1 MIQGKKILVTGG
13 LGFIGYN
20 TVKRFSTGNEIC
32 VIDDCSRRG
41 VAHNIDGLKRMGA
54 SFHQIN
60 IARKDRVRELYYS
73 FQPDIVFHLAAQ
85 VAVTSSIVHPF
96 RDFETNVA
104 GSINL
109 LELARAASTKPM
121 MVYASSN
128 KVYGGAEEAVML
140 EGGRYRIIDKSG
152 YSEDE
157 QLSFET
163 PYGCSKGAADQYFI
177 DYARTYH
184 IPTVVFRQSCI
195 YGPHQYGME
204 DQGWVAWFAIC
215 SVLKRPVTIFGD
227 GNQVRDVLY
236 IDDLMD
242 LYEKAVTRL
251 PSISGE
257 VFNIGGG
264 PDNTLSLNEL
274 VKLLNGNSSPPL
286 EVRHSE
292 WRKCDQKIF
301 VSDIKRARDR
311 LGWQPKTSPRNGIRK
326 LLDWIVQE
334 KESIGEI
341 RRVVENTENK
351 PDVTIIIPAR
361 NEEACLPSVL
371 DELGLL
377 LDNDEHH
384 IEVIVVDDRSTD
396 DTSQIAGKY
405 PFVKVVPN
413 RYPSGKGGTLRSGF
427 DLARGELIAMMDA
440 DYSHRPFDLPNL
452 LEEAFRTRGL
462 VVASRITGGS
472 EEYTRVRAFGN
483 VFLTWFFGF
492 LHGRYLSDILNG
504 FKVFHRDVY
513 QNFHYT
519 ANGFEIEIELVVN
532 ALRLKRPVTEIPS
545 RERPRLGGKMKSSV
559 IRHGPRFFWQIF
571 LEHFRKPRWKST
583 NRAPNS
589 GI

>member
-13 LGFIGYN
+13 LGFIGFN
-20 TVKRFSTGNEIC
+20 TVKRFYRGNEIC

-41 VAHNIDGLKRMGA
+41 VAHNIRNLKSMGA
-54 SFHQIN
+54 EFHQIN

-85 VAVTSSIVHPF
+85 VAVTSSIDHPF

-104 GSINL
+104 GSLNL

-128 KVYGGAEEAVML
+128 KVYGGSREVVTLEE
-140 EGGRYRIIDKSG
+140 GRYRIKGKNG

-157 QLSFET
+157 PLSFET

-177 DYARTYH
+177 DYARTYNL
-184 IPTVVFRQSCI
+184 PTVVFRQSCI

-204 DQGWVAWFAIC
+204 DQGWMAWFAIC
-215 SVLKRPVTIFGD
+215 SVLERPVTIFGD
-227 GNQVRDVLY
+227 GNQVRDVLF
-236 IDDLMD
+236 IDDLLD
-242 LYEKAVTRL
+242 LYEMAILRF
-251 PSISGE
+251 PAISGE
-257 VFNIGGG
+257 VYNIGGG
-264 PDNTLSLNEL
+264 PENTLSLNEL
-274 VKLLNGNSSPPL
+274 VRILNGNSKKPL
-286 EVRHSE
+286 DITHSE
-292 WRKCDQKIF
+292 WRKCDQKVF
-301 VSDIKRARDR
+301 VSDIGRIRDR
-311 LGWQPKTSPRNGIRK
+311 LGWEPKTSPETGIRK
-326 LLDWIVQE
+326 LLDWIV
-334 KESIGEI
+334 KERKSIQEI
-341 RRVVENTENK
+341 RRDVENAEDE
-351 PDVTIIIPAR
+351 PDVTIVIPAR

-371 DELGLL
+371 DELSLF
-377 LDNDEHH
+377 LDNCEHRV
-384 IEVIVVDDRSTD
+384 EVIVVDDRSTD
-396 DTSQIAGKY
+396 GTPQIAQKY
-405 PFVKVVPN
+405 PFLKLTPN
-413 RYPSGKGGTLRSGF
+413 RYPSGKGGALRSGF
-427 DLARGELIAMMDA
+427 DLARGKLIAMMDA
-440 DYSHRPFDLPNL
+440 DYSHRAFDLPNL

-513 QNFHYT
+513 HEFHYT
-519 ANGFEIEIELVVN
+519 SNGFEIEIELVVN
-532 ALRLKRPVTEIPS
+532 ALRLKRPVTEFPS

-571 LEHFRKPRWKST
+571 LEHFRTPRWKRT
-583 NRAPNS
+583 TRNPK
-589 GI
+589 